1 MSWKKIGGLNN
12 NESKRTVSDYEGNLY
27 NKLIVNDLSVNNTI
41 IVDESMGINLPP
53 TTIKL
58 DVSRNEQTLLNVG
71 GNYKQTG
78 SNLEIF
84 NQNVDPGSSNFRRAL
99 VHDINDILQINP
111 EDDYENS
118 VEIYSSTTVPTKLIG
133 NLDVSSDIVNYTSKD
148 AVTYRSIEYY
158 ENVSG
163 TDFSYNTFDVSSTYL
178 NFSIDGSLNVTDFI
192 GVQDLDISASSLAD
206 LYLASGS
213 FGTAISNADLS
224 TEIQQSKIALTHN
237 QLDRLIINDE
247 KHYTGGVQIKGGYYH
262 DNIFLDGNVQIGN
275 CPKSEITYTDVA
287 TDLGALATV
296 VVADGTV
303 TSVIITNIGD
313 DSLTQG
319 DKVIIVNG
327 DIGTST
333 DGVNLE
339 ITLLGSL
346 SIDDDIFDTGTVV
359 SKPDDL
365 EATGTYTSVAVSK
378 VLTVPQYRD
387 ADNDAW
393 NEAFTTNTGSSPST
407 DASFNLDIGGNCRV
421 RGNLLYVDGDFIV
434 NGSRV
439 VINDDTDLARIQY
452 AVVSNGLFAGYEAS
466 LDIVSNINT
475 NMTCDIS
482 GGLVSRNNIF
492 VGDPYNH
499 QNDHNDTNVVG
510 GIYFANTVDNEGG
523 GSQTLVPNFQLKK
536 NQFTF
541 TGIEKREISTV
552 APYGTELL
560 LYSYQYPQNWTD
572 DTNNREADR
581 IRLFAGAIHF
591 DTFDQKTIHASSIS
605 SDVEKSH
612 YADNSLTRMTISSEG
627 KVGIGTNNPQA
638 TLDVSGN
645 TVIGK
650 TLNVGGNTV
659 IGGTLDISGNDA
671 FINGLT
677 IGRGSGNI
685 LTNTA
690 IGNKALDYSS
700 GYNSI
705 HGTIEGV
712 DIEGDDTNGTDGNNG
727 LGQSFT
733 MTSDMMVGKI
743 TTTAIGGSI
752 GQQLINGIE
761 NTYIHI
767 REYVNDDETSVT
779 NNALS
784 GDILATSGMGKIIN
798 ADSDYYPVSQFIF
811 TPILLNSNTQYVVE
825 WVVGGGVG
833 VYVII
838 PGTYTGGQAYDI
850 NGINLTSSR
859 DSPMEVWGT
868 EPDLPPGNSNTAI
881 GFEAGMTN
889 HAGNSNTYLGSGT
902 DCSGN
907 FNNSTAIGSGSLITK
922 SDQIVLGKN
931 ESPPEVYI
939 PGNVGIG
946 TNNPLFKLHVD
957 GSIKLT
963 GSLYTGTTEIT
974 PENLLTLV
982 DVIIPLQEQ
991 LSGLQNA
998 INTKQ
1003 PTIENGHLQ
1012 ISYIDGLQTAIDAK
1026 QSVIGIDGLNIE
1038 NILDLQTTITGIQ
1051 ADINSKLEEVGID
1064 DIDDLREIL
1073 TAKLEEVGIDDIDDL
1088 REILD
1093 SKQAVIGID
1102 GLNIENIYGL
1112 QVAIEAK
1119 QDSIQDGDLPI
1130 TVIDGLPTAIQSI
1143 QDAIATKQNEI
1154 TGAASTIHDQQLDH
1168 QRVLVSNDLGKVIV
1182 SDITSSELEQLDGV
1196 SSNIQTQIDLKAP
1209 LASPTFTGNTVI
1221 GKTLNVGGNT
1231 VIGGT
1236 LDISG
1241 NDAFINGLTIG
1252 RGSGNILTN
1261 TAIGNKALDYSSGY
1275 NSIHGT
1281 IEGVDIEGDDT
1292 NGTDGNNGLGQS
1304 FTMTSDMMVG
1314 KITTTAIGGSIGQQL
1329 INGIENTYIHIR
1341 EYVNDDETS
1350 VTNNALSGD
1359 ILATSGMGKI
1369 INADSDYYPV
1379 SQFIFTPI
1387 LLNSNTQYVVEWV
1400 VGGGVGVYVIIPGT
1414 YTGGQAYDI
1423 NGINL
1428 TSSRDSPMEVWGTE
1442 PDLPPGN
1449 SNTAIGFEAG
1459 MTNHAGNSNTY
1470 LGSGTDCSGNFNNS
1484 TAIGSGSL
1492 ITKSDQIVLG
1502 KNESPPEVYIP
1513 GNVGIGTNN
1522 PTNRFQIQDDD
1533 FRAIKFGQDS
1543 GNGIHHMDY
1552 YNAGNH
1558 NEHSPEATKEAVE
1571 TSAKGFYINYYSKE
1585 NIILNGNGGNGGN
1598 VGIGTNNPSE
1608 KLEVNGNVKATSY
1621 TATSDVRHKENIC
1634 DLDRALEKICSIRGV
1649 NFNLKNND
1657 DNDDGVSKKYAGIL
1671 AQEVHE
1677 IIPEAICKK
1686 DDDKW
1691 TANYNTFIGYLIES
1705 VKTLKSENDEYKKG
1719 NEEQQTRIETL
1730 ESKLETQGRLIQQVM
1745 DKMDIK

>member
-296 VVADGTV
+296 VVANGTV

-359 SKPDDL
+359 SNPDDL

-387 ADNDAW
+387 AENDAW

-452 AVVSNGLFAGYEAS
+452 AVVSNGLFAGYDAS
-466 LDIVSNINT
+466 LDSVSNINT
-475 NMTCDIS
+475 NINNNMNMTCDIS

-499 QNDHNDTNVVG
+499 QNDHNDPSVVG
-510 GIYFANTVDNEGG
+510 GIYFANTIDNENNGT
-523 GSQTLVPNFQLKK
+523 QPLVPNFQLMK

-541 TGIEKREISTV
+541 TGIEKREISTD

-572 DTNNREADR
+572 DTNNRDADR

-591 DTFDQKTIHASSIS
+591 DTFDQKTIHASSTS
-605 SDVEKSH
+605 NDVEKSH
-612 YADNSLTRMTISSEG
+612 YADNSFTRMTISSVG
-627 KVGIGTNNPQA
+627 NVGIGTNNPQA

-659 IGGTLDISGNDA
+659 IGGTVNVSGNDA

-700 GYNSI
+700 GYNSLFP
-705 HGTIEGV
+705 TIEDV

-868 EPDLPPGNSNTAI
+868 EPGLPPGNSNTAI

-982 DVIIPLQEQ
+982 GVIIPLQEQ
-991 LSGLQNA
+991 LSGLQDA

-1209 LASPTFTGNTVI
+1209 LASPTFTGNTV
-1221 GKTLNVGGNT
+1221 VS
-1231 VIGGT
+1231 GT
-1236 LDISG
+1236 LD
-1241 NDAFINGLTIG
+1241 
-1252 RGSGNILTN
+1252 
-1261 TAIGNKALDYSSGY
+1261 
-1275 NSIHGT
+1275 
-1281 IEGVDIEGDDT
+1281 
-1292 NGTDGNNGLGQS
+1292 
-1304 FTMTSDMMVG
+1304 
-1314 KITTTAIGGSIGQQL
+1314 
-1329 INGIENTYIHIR
+1329 
-1341 EYVNDDETS
+1341 
-1350 VTNNALSGD
+1350 
-1359 ILATSGMGKI
+1359 
-1369 INADSDYYPV
+1369 
-1379 SQFIFTPI
+1379 
-1387 LLNSNTQYVVEWV
+1387 VV
-1400 VGGGVGVYVIIPGT
+1400 
-1414 YTGGQAYDI
+1414 
-1423 NGINL
+1423 
-1428 TSSRDSPMEVWGTE
+1428 
-1442 PDLPPGN
+1442 
-1449 SNTAIGFEAG
+1449 
-1459 MTNHAGNSNTY
+1459 
-1470 LGSGTDCSGNFNNS
+1470 
-1484 TAIGSGSL
+1484 
-1492 ITKSDQIVLG
+1492 
-1502 KNESPPEVYIP
+1502 